1 MEDIY
6 VLKLGEKRKKSEN
19 RFREYV
25 YWKNKSYEKY
35 LEKFIFKKGRRI
47 YGRFLILRWFL
58 IKLILN
64 SSMKMY
70 ISAFDG

>member
-47 YGRFLILRWFL
+47 YGRFLILR
-58 IKLILN
+58 
-64 SSMKMY
+64 
-70 ISAFDG
+70 